1 MDQLVC
7 YSHFIFL
14 NCSYEELIQEERTTN
29 NELNAISRRIDS
41 WALGNSETE
50 KAFRALSS
58 KVPVD
63 RVAPSTLPEEVVEF
77 EKFLQQTGGRQGGWD
92 DFDHQNFVKVRS
104 KHKGKPV
111 FIKEAAEHLP
121 GRTLHEVEQ
130 HEKWYQKFLALEE
143 RKKEVTVQLQ
153 QLLCICVY
161 ARHCAE
167 LLTESSVF
175 HKQHKVSPGALR
187 ADENKM
193 LSRQGT
199 CTQWDNCS

>member
-1 MDQLVC
+1 MDWLVC
-7 YSHFIFL
+7 YSHCIFL
-14 NCSYEELIQEERTTN
+14 NFSYEELIQEERTTN

-104 KHKGKPV
+104 KHKGKPA

-130 HEKWYQKFLALEE
+130 HEKWYQKFLTLEE
-143 RKKEVTVQLQ
+143 RKKEVTVVTAALVHRVCVCQA
-153 QLLCICVY
+153 LC
-161 ARHCAE
+161 RT
-167 LLTESSVF
+167 L
-175 HKQHKVSPGALR
+175 
-187 ADENKM
+187 N
-193 LSRQGT
+193 
-199 CTQWDNCS
+199 

>member
-1 MDQLVC
+1 MDWLLC

-14 NCSYEELIQEERTTN
+14 NFRYEELIQEEKTTN

-104 KHKGKPV
+104 KHKGKPA
-111 FIKEAAEHLP
+111 FMKEAVEHLP
-121 GRTLHEVEQ
+121 GRTLREVEQ

-143 RKKEVTVQLQ
+143 RKKEVIVVATALVQHV
-153 QLLCICVY
+153 C
-161 ARHCAE
+161 APDTAE
-167 LLTESSVF
+167 LLTESPVF
-175 HKQHKVSPGALR
+175 H
-187 ADENKM
+187 N
-193 LSRQGT
+193 SRQSAQELVEQMKT
-199 CTQWDNCS
+199 RC